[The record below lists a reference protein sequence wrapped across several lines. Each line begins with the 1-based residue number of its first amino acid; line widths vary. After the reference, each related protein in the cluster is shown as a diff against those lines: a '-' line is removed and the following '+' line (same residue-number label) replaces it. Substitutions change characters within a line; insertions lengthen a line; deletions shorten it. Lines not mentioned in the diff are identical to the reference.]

1 MLLTVILLDVCGFEI
16 LWVEDVVE
24 DATEGRKA
32 IGSVRKVRSAS
43 CVNDVSCI
51 QPGVA
56 YFFEVMTAVVTV
68 RLRPWGLDCWWLST
82 PGTMTACDFLVFLV
96 SLVLLFLL
104 MKMASRDTTCLRYNY
119 CSGPRSGAMKRG

>member
-16 LWVEDVVE
+16 LWVLDVVE

-43 CVNDVSCI
+43 CINDVSCT

-68 RLRPWGLDCWWLST
+68 RLRPWAWIAGGCPPL
-82 PGTMTACDFLVFLV
+82 G
-96 SLVLLFLL
+96 
-104 MKMASRDTTCLRYNY
+104 R
-119 CSGPRSGAMKRG
+119 